1 MPALLSTTV
10 PLELKAAK
18 TNGLAD
24 LGVPMVEST
33 LVKKG
38 KLGELDQL
46 LDNGRIGRRFQNLRA
61 ILVKAEQGGEVHS
74 TLILSLEAF
83 GDDNVP
89 VAGNQGVSV
98 QLLAADKVLAEHK
111 LGALFL
117 PFGSCWYDNRFAV
130 ELGEALFD
138 ACDRLQFIAH
148 ADEVR
153 AL

>member
-1 MPALLSTTV
+1 MPALLLSTA
-10 PLELKAAK
+10 PIELKSAK
-18 TNGLAD
+18 TNGLTD

-38 KLGELDQL
+38 KLGEFDQL
-46 LDNGRIGRRFQNLRA
+46 QDSGKIGRRFQNLRA
-61 ILVKAEQGGEVHS
+61 ILVKAEQGGETHT

-98 QLLAADKVLAEHK
+98 QLLSGDKLLAEHK

-117 PFGSCWYDNRFAV
+117 PFGSAWYDNRFAV
-130 ELGEALFD
+130 ELGKELFD
-138 ACDRLQFIAH
+138 ACDKVNFVAH